1 MVAAIFIGGS
11 FIFATFA
18 WYWMA
23 VASGLLGV
31 AAILAWL
38 WVGTA
43 EIPEKAEK
51 AVGLGLTLPLYASGP
66 AGVGRWA
73 MFITLL
79 GGAKIGRASCRGSVW
94 PYVSSSVGA
103 VSINKNTHAK
113 YKTYQSLTPPFH
125 VPKKS

>member
-1 MVAAIFIGGS
+1 MVTTAIDAEPIQCLRVPGPSFIPMVAAIFIGGS

-51 AVGLGLTLPLYASGP
+51 AVGLGLTLPRSEEHTSEL
-66 AGVGRWA
+66 
-73 MFITLL
+73 
-79 GGAKIGRASCRGSVW
+79 
-94 PYVSSSVGA
+94 
-103 VSINKNTHAK
+103 
-113 YKTYQSLTPPFH
+113 QSLMRISYAVFCL
-125 VPKKS
+125 KKKKN

>member
-1 MVAAIFIGGS
+1 MVTTAIDAEPIQCLRVPGPSFIPMVAAIFIGGS

-66 AGVGRWA
+66 AGVGWRSEEH
-73 MFITLL
+73 TSEL
-79 GGAKIGRASCRGSVW
+79 
-94 PYVSSSVGA
+94 
-103 VSINKNTHAK
+103 
-113 YKTYQSLTPPFH
+113 QSLMRLSYAVFCL
-125 VPKKS
+125 KKKN

>member
-1 MVAAIFIGGS
+1 
-11 FIFATFA
+11 
-18 WYWMA
+18 MA

-66 AGVGRWA
+66 AGVGWWA

-79 GGAKIGRASCRGSVW
+79 GDATAFAGLVFGYFFFWTIHDDFPPGLVQADLEIGRASCRARVCQT
-94 PYVSSSVGA
+94 V
-103 VSINKNTHAK
+103 
-113 YKTYQSLTPPFH
+113 
-125 VPKKS
+125 

>member
-66 AGVGRWA
+66 AGVGWWA

-79 GGAKIGRASCRGSVW
+79 GDAPALAGLVFGYFFLDHSRRFSARSGAGRSGAGRGGPRSEEQ
-94 PYVSSSVGA
+94 PS
-103 VSINKNTHAK
+103 
-113 YKTYQSLTPPFH
+113 
-125 VPKKS
+125 

>member
-1 MVAAIFIGGS
+1 MVTTAIDAEPIQCLRVPGPSFIPMVAAIFIGGS

-66 AGVGRWA
+66 AE
-73 MFITLL
+73 
-79 GGAKIGRASCRGSVW
+79 IGRASCRERVCQ
-94 PYVSSSVGA
+94 YV
-103 VSINKNTHAK
+103 
-113 YKTYQSLTPPFH
+113 
-125 VPKKS
+125 

>member
-1 MVAAIFIGGS
+1 MVTTAIDAEPIQCLRVPGPSFIPMVAAIFIGGS

-51 AVGLGLTLPLYASGP
+51 AVGLGLTLPLYASGD
-66 AGVGRWA
+66 RKS
-73 MFITLL
+73 TRLN
-79 GGAKIGRASCRGSVW
+79 
-94 PYVSSSVGA
+94 SS
-103 VSINKNTHAK
+103 H
-113 YKTYQSLTPPFH
+113 
-125 VPKKS
+125 

>member
-1 MVAAIFIGGS
+1 MVTTAIDAEPIQCLRVPGPSFIPMVAAIFIGGS

-38 WVGTA
+38 WEGTA

-51 AVGLGLTLPLYASGP
+51 AVGLGRTLLPYASGP
-66 AGVGRWA
+66 AGVGWGA
-73 MFITLL
+73 MFITLRGDEL
-79 GGAKIGRASCRGSVW
+79 GRASVW
-94 PYVSSSVGA
+94 EKVCQYV
-103 VSINKNTHAK
+103 
-113 YKTYQSLTPPFH
+113 
-125 VPKKS
+125 